1 MYTAMAALH
10 GVYYT
15 KGYHTDLDTTK
26 SIFAFSFRHKA
37 YDFTD
42 FIVLLQRRISP
53 LYEGQRRDCTR
64 QMGIGYYHDWVRSR
78 NTVEWQPSRLRPNG
92 R

>member
-37 YDFTD
+37 YDLYGFHCVITKKDFTT
-42 FIVLLQRRISP
+42 LRGTKKG
-53 LYEGQRRDCTR
+53 LYQTDGNW
-64 QMGIGYYHDWVRSR
+64 ILS
-78 NTVEWQPSRLRPNG
+78 
-92 R
+92 